1 MKIRCLIPCFLSR
14 KEYYLEDVIQML
26 GFVPPLQEKK
36 KRRDEGEDEEEVG
49 EHLKSGVEH
58 CPLSREKYILVD
70 PDWFTP

>member
-1 MKIRCLIPCFLSR
+1 
-14 KEYYLEDVIQML
+14 ML

-49 EHLKSGVEH
+49 VHLKSVVEH

-70 PDWFTP
+70 PDWFTPWHVLLLNQWEGLTKHHSPQTFYL